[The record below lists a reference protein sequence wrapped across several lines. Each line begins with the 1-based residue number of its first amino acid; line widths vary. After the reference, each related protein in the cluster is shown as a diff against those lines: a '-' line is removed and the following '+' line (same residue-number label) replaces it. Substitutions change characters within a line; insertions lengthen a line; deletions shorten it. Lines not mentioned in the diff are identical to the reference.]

1 MKTEKLYKIAEENN
15 IKLDYF
21 PLPENKS
28 VCVQFEGN
36 LFIGLDAMLTGADE
50 RVCLA
55 HELGHC
61 QTSAFY
67 NIYSPLDIRE
77 KHENR
82 ADKWAADRLVPKPEL
97 IKAINEGHC
106 ETSELAE
113 LFLVTED
120 FIKKAIII
128 HGLC

>member
-28 VCVQFEGN
+28 VCVKYGEAF
-36 LFIGLDAMLTGADE
+36 FIGIDAQLTRADE

-67 NIYSPLDIRE
+67 NIYSPLDIRQ

-82 ADKWAADRLVPKPEL
+82 ADKWAVACLIPKADLLKA
-97 IKAINEGHC
+97 IKAGHS
-106 ETSELAE
+106 EPSELAE
-113 LFLVTED
+113 FFCVTED
-120 FIKKAIII
+120 FIKKAIAI